1 MDSVTFL
8 VIFQFYVGF
17 LILLAVADTGKLTFS
32 FIFSIFFISE
42 AFFPANWEE
51 RLRNDLGYFVSSGTL
66 NLVPSIRGQTHET
79 TKS

>member
-1 MDSVTFL
+1 MLVFSSCWQWPTQVNLLFLSFSVF
-8 VIFQFYVGF
+8 
-17 LILLAVADTGKLTFS
+17 
-32 FIFSIFFISE
+32 FFISE

-66 NLVPSIRGQTHET
+66 NLAPSIRGQTHET